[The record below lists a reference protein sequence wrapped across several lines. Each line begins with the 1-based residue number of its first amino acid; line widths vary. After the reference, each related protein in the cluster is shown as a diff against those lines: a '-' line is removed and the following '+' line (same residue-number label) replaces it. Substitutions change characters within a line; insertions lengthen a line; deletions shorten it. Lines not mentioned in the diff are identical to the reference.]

1 MPSYVISKSR
11 FVSGCQCSKKLYFDI
26 HRRELKPP
34 IDDSQQ
40 ALFDAGH
47 EIGNL
52 AQTRFPGGID
62 ASPENYYDFSASIAQ
77 TISLIKSG
85 TTTIYEAA
93 FSADGVMAALDI
105 LHHEGNERWAIEV
118 KSSTGVK
125 DYHLT
130 DASLQY
136 WVMKQSGFAPD
147 RFFLMHIDNS
157 YILGD
162 GLDVTRFFKLADITD
177 AVIDKQSWVN
187 EKLKELRNVVSSP
200 TEPIIDI
207 GQHCSNPFGCDY
219 MHHCWQHIPNNSVF
233 KLSYARGKD
242 WELYKNGIIELS
254 SIPDEFKLNHRQ
266 KMQVDGAKNGSEY
279 VDRDSIET
287 FLSSWK
293 YPLYFFDFETI
304 FPSIPVC
311 SGTRPFQQVPFHY
324 ILSTTV
330 NQITAN
336 ANF

>member
-26 HRRELKPP
+26 HRRELKPA

-147 RFFLMHIDNS
+147 RFF
-157 YILGD
+157 
-162 GLDVTRFFKLADITD
+162 FD
-177 AVIDKQSWVN
+177 A
-187 EKLKELRNVVSSP
+187 
-200 TEPIIDI
+200 
-207 GQHCSNPFGCDY
+207 Y
-219 MHHCWQHIPNNSVF
+219 
-233 KLSYARGKD
+233 
-242 WELYKNGIIELS
+242 
-254 SIPDEFKLNHRQ
+254 
-266 KMQVDGAKNGSEY
+266 
-279 VDRDSIET
+279 
-287 FLSSWK
+287 
-293 YPLYFFDFETI
+293 
-304 FPSIPVC
+304 
-311 SGTRPFQQVPFHY
+311 
-324 ILSTTV
+324 
-330 NQITAN
+330 
-336 ANF
+336 